1 MIPAHCGWVLGSYG
15 GLNFG
20 DEAILRCV
28 LAACGGFPRMPT
40 LECSPARGY
49 PLSDITGR
57 CRRWPGRVSGFE
69 NAYGAQSGVQIGV
82 RETAASSANT
92 S

>member
-1 MIPAHCGWVLGSYG
+1 VP
-15 GLNFG
+15 
-20 DEAILRCV
+20 
-28 LAACGGFPRMPT
+28 
-40 LECSPARGY
+40 
-49 PLSDITGR
+49 
-57 CRRWPGRVSGFE
+57 GFE